1 MSDRPRPQQALAND
15 LASLVALVPP
25 ATAIPFL
32 RAFWQTMARE
42 WTNIDVLRM
51 EKFLLLTRRYVGATF
66 ALLEKAG
73 WERGLVESHL
83 ELLEE
88 IPLNVDDIKL
98 PNGMRYHVI
107 DVFVDELERVGALEM
122 GRVGVSLDTLLR
134 PLEKLG
140 KESPTKAVR
149 TKCGEAL
156 EDERLPGNK
165 KTVQEGVPV
174 EEEEEW
180 GGIED

>member
-15 LASLVALVPP
+15 LASLVAIVPP
-25 ATAIPFL
+25 ATSIPFL

-42 WTNIDVLRM
+42 WANIDVLRM

-73 WERGLVESHL
+73 WEEDVVETHL

-122 GRVGVSLDTLLR
+122 GRAGVSLDTLLR
-134 PLEKLG
+134 PLRGLG

-149 TKCGEAL
+149 AKCREAL
-156 EDERLPGNK
+156 EDERLSGNK
-165 KTVQEGVPV
+165 KVVQEDISVD
-174 EEEEEW
+174 EEW